1 MRPEPRE
8 CPTRQKGMPITSV
21 TRSRLG
27 AHVAGRLSCWR
38 SVAVP
43 VVQTALGAG
52 LSWFVAVHLFG
63 HRAPLF
69 APVAAIVCIDM
80 TVGQRLRRVIELIVG
95 ASVGVGVGA
104 LLISA
109 IGTGP
114 WQIAVIVALPTSVA
128 VLLHGR
134 AVINVQ
140 AAISA
145 ILVATLYVPGDT
157 NGIDRL
163 VDGLIGAAIGLSL
176 IHI

>member
-1 MRPEPRE
+1 
-8 CPTRQKGMPITSV
+8 MPITSR
-21 TRSRLG
+21 TRSRLRWPL
-27 AHVAGRLSCWR
+27 AGRLSSWR

-43 VVQTALGAG
+43 VVQTALAAG

-80 TVGQRLRRVIELIVG
+80 TVGQRLRRAIELIVG

-114 WQIAVIVALPTSVA
+114 WQIAVIVALATSVA
-128 VLLHGR
+128 VLLDGR
-134 AVINVQ
+134 AGINVQ
-140 AAISA
+140 AAVSA
-145 ILVATLYVPGDT
+145 MLVAALYVPGEP
-157 NGIDRL
+157 
-163 VDGLIGAAIGLSL
+163 IGMARPVHGLSG
-176 IHI
+176 